1 MKNSRTV
8 PINKQ
13 NGHRL
18 EERGRYEEISRL
30 ERDCALSLSRFF
42 VEAIKPPKTHY
53 EYFEHG
59 YRAGE
64 LHESN
69 LWQIAANVENAR
81 PFSVRETIEIPC
93 MNVGLLV
100 DCSGSMCSAV
110 KSGGSYMSTI
120 SAARILSLGLGNA
133 LDNKDG
139 IRLTI
144 AGHTEECGEVVLIM
158 CKRAN
163 TGFVEENFSYLTA
176 QSGNLDGLALV
187 AFAKEMKK
195 TMPAEENGVI
205 LLISD
210 GAPCHTNSIMEKAFD
225 MCEKLHNLHVLPIGV
240 GNQTEADCKRIYNG
254 RDFLLAPDV
263 VSCAPSVSQR
273 INQLIE
279 ELKPM

>member
-1 MKNSRTV
+1 MKDAKIV
-8 PINKQ
+8 PISRQ
-13 NGHRL
+13 SGYRR
-18 EERGRYEEISRL
+18 EYYGRYESITLR
-30 ERDCALSLSRFF
+30 ERDAALSLARFF
-42 VEAIKPPKTHY
+42 KEAIKPPTTHY

-69 LWQIAANVENAR
+69 LWQIAANIENAR
-81 PFSVRETIEIPC
+81 PFSVRETIDIPH

-100 DCSGSMCSAV
+100 DCSGSMSSAV
-110 KSGGSYMSTI
+110 RASGSYVSTI
-120 SAARILSLGLGNA
+120 SAARMLAMGLGNA
-133 LDNKDG
+133 LDSAEG

-144 AGHTEECGEVVLIM
+144 GGHTEEGGNVILIM

-163 TGFVEENFSYLTA
+163 TSFNEENFSFLTA

-195 TMPAEENGVI
+195 TMPEGENGII

-210 GAPCHTNSIMEKAFD
+210 GAPCHSNAVMEKAFD
-225 MCEKLHNLHVLPIGV
+225 ICDKIHNLRILPIGV
-240 GNQTEADCKRIYNG
+240 GNQTERDCKHIYNG

-263 VSCAPSVSQR
+263 ISCAPSVSQR
-273 INQLIE
+273 VNQLIE

>member
-1 MKNSRTV
+1 MKTPRIIPLDSHKSYASNSGRNEPV
-8 PINKQ
+8 SRK
-13 NGHRL
+13 
-18 EERGRYEEISRL
+18 EREA
-30 ERDCALSLSRFF
+30 ALSLSRFF
-42 VEAIKPPKTHY
+42 EEAIKPPTTHY

-69 LWQIAANVENAR
+69 LWQIASNVENAR
-81 PFSVRETIEIPC
+81 PFSVRESIEIPS

-110 KSGGSYMSTI
+110 RSGGTYMSTI
-120 SAARILSLGLGNA
+120 SAARILALGLGKAMNHH
-133 LDNKDG
+133 DG

-144 AGHTEECGEVVLIM
+144 GGHTEESGNVILIM
-158 CKRAN
+158 CKRAD
-163 TGFVEENFSYLTA
+163 TDFEEKNFSYLTA

-187 AFAKEMKK
+187 AFAREMKK
-195 TMPAEENGVI
+195 TMPQDENGII

-210 GAPCHTNSIMEKAFD
+210 GAPCHSASVMERAFD
-225 MCEKLHNLHVLPIGV
+225 ACQRLHNLHVLPIGV
-240 GNQTEADCKRIYNG
+240 GNQDDETCKRIYNG
-254 RDFLLAPDV
+254 RDYILASDV
-263 VSCAPSVSQR
+263 ISCAPTVSQK